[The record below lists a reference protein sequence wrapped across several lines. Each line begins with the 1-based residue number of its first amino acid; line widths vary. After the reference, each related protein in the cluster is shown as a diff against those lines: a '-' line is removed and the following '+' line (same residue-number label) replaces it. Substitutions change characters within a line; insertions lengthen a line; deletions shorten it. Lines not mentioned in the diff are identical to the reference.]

1 MPFAMA
7 NKETAF
13 IAAIRIA
20 AEERP
25 DCFSMKD
32 GDLRFLDWSI
42 PAWLLLAASGPSIN
56 YLLATLKEGVA
67 A

>member
-1 MPFAMA
+1 M
-7 NKETAF
+7 NKERAF
-13 IAAIRIA
+13 VAAIRIA

-32 GDLRFLDWSI
+32 GDLCFLDWSI
-42 PAWLLLAASGPSIN
+42 PAALLLAAYGPSIQN
-56 YLLATLKEGVA
+56 LLDTLKEEVA

>member
-1 MPFAMA
+1 M
-7 NKETAF
+7 NKERAF
-13 IAAIRIA
+13 VAAIRIA
-20 AEERP
+20 AESRP

-42 PAWLLLAASGPSIN
+42 PVALLLAASGPIIQN
-56 YLLATLKEGVA
+56 LLDILKEEVA